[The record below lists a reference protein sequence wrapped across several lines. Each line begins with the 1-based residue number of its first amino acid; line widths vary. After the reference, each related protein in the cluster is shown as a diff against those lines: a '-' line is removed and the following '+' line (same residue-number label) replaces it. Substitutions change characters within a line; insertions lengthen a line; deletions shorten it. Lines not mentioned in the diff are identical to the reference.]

1 MRGVEYAETRRQELL
16 DRAQAM
22 FVQQGYE
29 NVSLNDVI
37 AAAGTSKG
45 VFYHYFRSKE
55 ALVTALAER
64 WAAAAMARVGDV
76 LKDASKP
83 PAERLNLFLQ
93 SSWDEKTAT
102 ARDGWALFGFIYR
115 PENKVLFQM
124 ITEAMA
130 SSVLPALTEIVRQGA
145 KTGDFHTADPEGVSE
160 LLMQLADAAK
170 NVLVK
175 AMAGDLS
182 APEVVKAL
190 ERRIETYERALNGAL
205 GVASGTIRLSRP
217 GHVKILLEA
226 RQPLTPKRRKAR

>member
-16 DRAQAM
+16 DRAQTM

-83 PAERLNLFLQ
+83 PAERLNTFLR

-115 PENKVLFQM
+115 PENKVLFQLV
-124 ITEAMA
+124 TNAMA
-130 SSVLPALTEIVRQGA
+130 SSILPALIEVIRQGA
-145 KTGDFHTADPEGVSE
+145 ESGDFHTADPEGVAE

-217 GHVKILLEA
+217 GHVKIVLEA
-226 RQPLTPKRRKAR
+226 RQPNSRRKAR